1 MSAECSVSRL
11 PRKAK
16 RLPLTELI
24 DLVKNN
30 LRKVFVGRC
39 LYKNSEN
46 VLLKTYLGNNM
57 SNFPT
62 VNVNIHFSPLIQE
75 G

>member
-1 MSAECSVSRL
+1 MSAECSVRWL

-16 RLPLTELI
+16 CLPLTELI

-30 LRKVFVGRC
+30 LRKVFIRRC

-57 SNFPT
+57 SNFPI
-62 VNVNIHFSPLIQE
+62 VNVNIHFSPLV
-75 G
+75 